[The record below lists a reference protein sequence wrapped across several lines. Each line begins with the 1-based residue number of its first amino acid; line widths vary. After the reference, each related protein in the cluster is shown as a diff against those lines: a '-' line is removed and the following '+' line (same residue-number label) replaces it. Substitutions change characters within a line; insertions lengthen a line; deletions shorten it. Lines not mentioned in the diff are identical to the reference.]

1 MTTLAEIN
9 RAIIAGTFDNAQLNE
24 IADAI
29 KFARSQ
35 LTKQNVGKLVVNT
48 PVQFKH
54 PQRGVIK
61 GTVIKVGR
69 KFITVK
75 ENGGYGV
82 VLGSWRVPA
91 NMLEKA

>member
-9 RAIIAGTFDNAQLNE
+9 RAIIAGTFTNAQLNE
-24 IADAI
+24 ITDAL

-35 LTKQNVGKLVVNT
+35 LTKQNVGKLVINT
-48 PVQFKH
+48 AVKFSH

-69 KFITVK
+69 KFITVR
-75 ENGGYGV
+75 ENGSGL
-82 VLGSWRVPA
+82 VLGNWRVPA
-91 NMLEKA
+91 NMLEKV